1 MPAVKKKIR
10 RVTGV
15 EAVALEL
22 WSLLS
27 IFFLFC
33 NTGLT
38 KVVVLSPFIHSAAQQ
53 VCRHDFL
60 SPLTLSAIT
69 CGHPGNPTFGMT
81 QGTQFNLN
89 DVVRFICN
97 TGYVL
102 QGAVKSTCQANG
114 QWSNAL
120 PRCKSECQINAQ
132 YLISAIP
139 RIHVEIDTRNK
150 CAGCHLLP
158 DPVASVTFIISLKA
172 KETKLVN

>member
-1 MPAVKKKIR
+1 MPAVKAKIR
-10 RVTGV
+10 HVTGV
-15 EAVALEL
+15 EPVALV
-22 WSLLS
+22 S
-27 IFFLFC
+27 FVLFC

-38 KVVVLSPFIHSAAQQ
+38 KVVVLSPFIHSTAQQ

-114 QWSNAL
+114 QWSNIL

-132 YLISAIP
+132 YLIAAIR
-139 RIHVEIDTRNK
+139 RIHVKIKKIYVRDVIFYQI
-150 CAGCHLLP
+150 L
-158 DPVASVTFIISLKA
+158 
-172 KETKLVN
+172 

>member
-1 MPAVKKKIR
+1 M
-10 RVTGV
+10 
-15 EAVALEL
+15 
-22 WSLLS
+22 
-27 IFFLFC
+27 
-33 NTGLT
+33 
-38 KVVVLSPFIHSAAQQ
+38 VVLSPFIRSTAQQ

-114 QWSNAL
+114 QWSNVL

-132 YLISAIP
+132 YLIAAIP
-139 RIHVEIDTRNK
+139 RIHVKID
-150 CAGCHLLP
+150 
-158 DPVASVTFIISLKA
+158 
-172 KETKLVN
+172 

>member
-1 MPAVKKKIR
+1 MPAVKAKIR
-10 RVTGV
+10 HVTGV
-15 EAVALEL
+15 EPVALV
-22 WSLLS
+22 S
-27 IFFLFC
+27 FVLFC

-38 KVVVLSPFIHSAAQQ
+38 KVVVLSPFIHSTAQQ

-114 QWSNAL
+114 QWSNIL

-132 YLISAIP
+132 YLIAAIP
-139 RIHVEIDTRNK
+139 RIHVKIKKYMCGMSSFTRSCDQCDVHYFIKSKGNK
-150 CAGCHLLP
+150 VG
-158 DPVASVTFIISLKA
+158 
-172 KETKLVN
+172 